1 MKVFT
6 DRGGF
11 MLKRSQSL
19 SAHLRHGARLACAAG
34 LSVVLVAGSAVIPS
48 PAFAAS
54 AETRSELSRLTG
66 EVDDAAATYASASA
80 RADELNA
87 QVSATADE
95 ILSIEQEQM
104 PEQQKRA
111 ADAARNLYKAQES
124 SSSTVARLLTAG
136 SLTDFLTMSKY
147 LTTIQTEQ
155 VSALE
160 ELNRLED
167 DLNAKLASMSKAKD
181 EADAAR
187 AQASDALAQAK
198 SAAAKIQQKANA
210 EDAAEAEAA
219 RKAAEQAA
227 ALAAQEAAKQQQTSD
242 GAAATTP
249 QPSTPAQKDET
260 QQAAKPKP
268 EQPQQPAGN
277 QQQGTG
283 NASGTGTGSTGSA
296 GTGSGSTSDQGGW
309 KSGKASHY
317 GTGDGFMGG
326 TTASGA
332 IVTETSMGVA
342 MLNVPLGTKVE
353 IRYRGRSV
361 VAVVNDRGPYAHGR
375 VIDMQ
380 PAVARALNFLSVGV
394 DTVEYRFL

>member
-1 MKVFT
+1 
-6 DRGGF
+6 

-19 SAHLRHGARLACAAG
+19 SAHMHHGARLACAAG
-34 LSVVLVAGSAVIPS
+34 LSVALIAGSAVVPS

-66 EVDDAAATYASASA
+66 EVNDAAATYASASA

-95 ILSIEQEQM
+95 ILSIEQERM

-187 AQASDALAQAK
+187 AQAQNALAQAK

-227 ALAAQEAAKQQQTSD
+227 ALAAQEAAKQQASND
-242 GAAATTP
+242 AAATTP
-249 QPSTPAQKDET
+249 QPSAPAQKDET

-283 NASGTGTGSTGSA
+283 NAGGTGTGSTGST